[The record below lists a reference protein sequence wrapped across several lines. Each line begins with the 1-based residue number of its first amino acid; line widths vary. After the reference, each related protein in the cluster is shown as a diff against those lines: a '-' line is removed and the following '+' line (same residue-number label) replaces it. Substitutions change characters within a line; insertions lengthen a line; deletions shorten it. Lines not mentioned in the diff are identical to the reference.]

1 MKQPL
6 EKWLYDGIDAITK
19 SVCLRAFMMAL
30 LTLILMIPIQMIDG
44 VIRQRQATRSEAQND
59 VTSSWGGQQHLRGPW
74 ISIPYT
80 HRWLETFQ
88 RGGQTETL
96 SREEKRWA
104 TFLPES
110 LHTDGDVNNEIR
122 KRGIY
127 QVPLYTGTFRVS
139 GSFNK
144 PDLGQWGVSPEDI
157 HWDEATLSLALSDA
171 KGIVQQT
178 SIRWQD
184 ETLPLIPGL
193 ASHPSEGS
201 GIHAKLG
208 NPLQEPT
215 YTFSMVLHLRG
226 SQALTFSPMGKDT
239 QLELRSNWPD
249 PSFQGGWLP
258 VHYEGTE
265 EGFQASWTIP
275 YLSRNLAQQWPQE
288 SAMLEAIHS
297 ISYGMT
303 FLPPIDPYRMGLRS
317 VKYALLFISLSYLVF
332 WLMEV
337 LHPTRIHP
345 VQYLLIGAGICLFYL
360 LELSLAEHVGFFI
373 AYSAASMCITLMVGL
388 YTWSVLKSLPKA
400 WTISGVLCGLYGSL
414 YIVLKSQ
421 DHALLIGSIGLV
433 VALGSTMYLTRG
445 MHRRA
450 PCFPTQPTT

>member
-6 EKWLYDGIDAITK
+6 EKWLYDGMDAIAN

-157 HWDEATLSLALSDA
+157 HWDEATLSLGLSDA
-171 KGIVQQT
+171 KGICLLYT
-178 SIRWQD
+178 S
-184 ETLPLIPGL
+184 
-193 ASHPSEGS
+193 PSPRD
-201 GIHAKLG
+201 A
-208 NPLQEPT
+208 T
-215 YTFSMVLHLRG
+215 
-226 SQALTFSPMGKDT
+226 
-239 QLELRSNWPD
+239 
-249 PSFQGGWLP
+249 
-258 VHYEGTE
+258 
-265 EGFQASWTIP
+265 
-275 YLSRNLAQQWPQE
+275 LSRMPS
-288 SAMLEAIHS
+288 SA
-297 ISYGMT
+297 
-303 FLPPIDPYRMGLRS
+303 
-317 VKYALLFISLSYLVF
+317 
-332 WLMEV
+332 
-337 LHPTRIHP
+337 
-345 VQYLLIGAGICLFYL
+345 
-360 LELSLAEHVGFFI
+360 
-373 AYSAASMCITLMVGL
+373 
-388 YTWSVLKSLPKA
+388 
-400 WTISGVLCGLYGSL
+400 
-414 YIVLKSQ
+414 
-421 DHALLIGSIGLV
+421 
-433 VALGSTMYLTRG
+433 
-445 MHRRA
+445 
-450 PCFPTQPTT
+450 